1 MLCVKANGDTIITY
15 PYSPTDLIR
24 ANPNTS
30 FPAGPLSP
38 ETLAEYDVFP
48 VQAVSPPAFNSRTQ
62 RLVEQQPA
70 RIAGAWV
77 QRWIIEPLSG
87 DEITAL
93 DARQADAVRA
103 DRTARLA
110 ACDWTQLADAPVDTA
125 AWAAYRQDLRDVP
138 SQAGFPWEVSWP
150 VAP

>member
-1 MLCVKANGDTIITY
+1 MLCVKANGDTIIAY

-48 VQAVSPPAFNSRTQ
+48 VQTVSPPVFNSRTQ

-70 RIAGAWV
+70 RIAGFWA
-77 QRWIIEPLSG
+77 QRWAVEPLPA
-87 DEITAL
+87 DEIAAL
-93 DARQADAVRA
+93 NARQAASVRA
-103 DRTARLA
+103 DRNARLA
-110 ACDWTQLADAPVDTA
+110 ACDWTQLADAPVDSL
-125 AWAAYRQDLRDVP
+125 AWANYRQMLRDVP
-138 SQAGFPWEVSWP
+138 SQPGFPWDVAWP